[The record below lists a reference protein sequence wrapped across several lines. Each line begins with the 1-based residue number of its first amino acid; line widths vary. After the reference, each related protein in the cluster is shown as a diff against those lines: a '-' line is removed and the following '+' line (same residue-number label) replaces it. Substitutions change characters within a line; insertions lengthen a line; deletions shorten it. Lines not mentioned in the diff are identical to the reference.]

1 MVGRS
6 INMKKKRA
14 LLLVISAIMII
25 LASYTILTLN
35 SLHANQNINASSTVE
50 KIEIIH
56 FHVSQQCLSCI
67 LVGGYAEE
75 TVNTYFQKELS
86 SGKLVFVHIN
96 GELAN
101 NSEIVKK
108 YGATG
113 SSLWIGIYDRNGFHA
128 EQNINVWYKI
138 NNETE
143 YMDYLR
149 GVILEKLNGA

>member
-1 MVGRS
+1 
-6 INMKKKRA
+6 MKKRGA
-14 LLLVISAIMII
+14 LLLVVFAIIII
-25 LASYTILTLN
+25 LASYSIMTLN
-35 SLHANQNINASSTVE
+35 SLQATQNINETAKVE

-56 FHVSQQCLSCI
+56 FHVTQQCLSCI

-75 TVNTYFQKELS
+75 TVNTHFQNELS
-86 SGKLVFVHIN
+86 SGKLVFMHIN

-101 NSEIVKK
+101 NSDIVTK

-138 NNETE
+138 NNQTE